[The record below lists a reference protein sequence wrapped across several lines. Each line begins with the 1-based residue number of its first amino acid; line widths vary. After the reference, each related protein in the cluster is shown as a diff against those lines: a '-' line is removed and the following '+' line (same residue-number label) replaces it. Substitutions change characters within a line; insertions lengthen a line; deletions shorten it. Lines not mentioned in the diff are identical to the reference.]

1 MDIRTGIQRTAQ
13 ALGINPLDL
22 ATAISYETGGT
33 FNPTQAGPTTQWG
46 QHRGLI
52 QFGEPQAK
60 RYGVDWNDPLGS
72 QLGENGAVANYLRD
86 TGVQPG
92 MGLLDI
98 YSAINAGGVGRYN
111 ASDAN
116 NGGAPGTVRDKVER
130 QMSGHRRK
138 AAELLNMPEAV
149 ASDTMRALG
158 AAPQTQEQPMGLL
171 SMSTQ
176 GQAPK
181 PEKERWWT
189 PDRRDRLVLG
199 LEGMTL
205 NPNRGLMLAA
215 SQGIQGRREDRK
227 EQETQRKAE
236 ERRKRAAQWLASR
249 PGGEIYA
256 QAVLAG
262 GDMKGALNGYLKT
275 ATSAGDPSVQS
286 SAMLPDQSGT
296 VMTMRDGSLKVVTVG
311 GETLTG
317 DTAMQH
323 VRKAQEQAAELQRG
337 IYSARREGTLGADI
351 EMGGEAER
359 AKAEGKMAPEIARSY
374 LEQAEL
380 VGSTIRNLGSA
391 IQAIDEGAQS
401 GIVYNMLPNV
411 TRASAELANAKQRL
425 GLDVIGSVTFGAL
438 SEGEMKLAM
447 DTAVPQN
454 LGPKELREWLT
465 QKREAQ
471 TKMHAALMEASAH
484 FANGGTMAE
493 YVRKVQGEQSGGGQ
507 SLSDDDLLRKYG
519 GQ

>member
-1 MDIRTGIQRTAQ
+1 
-13 ALGINPLDL
+13 
-22 ATAISYETGGT
+22 
-33 FNPTQAGPTTQWG
+33 
-46 QHRGLI
+46 
-52 QFGEPQAK
+52 
-60 RYGVDWNDPLGS
+60 
-72 QLGENGAVANYLRD
+72 
-86 TGVQPG
+86 
-92 MGLLDI
+92 
-98 YSAINAGGVGRYN
+98 
-111 ASDAN
+111 
-116 NGGAPGTVRDKVER
+116 
-130 QMSGHRRK
+130 
-138 AAELLNMPEAV
+138 
-149 ASDTMRALG
+149 
-158 AAPQTQEQPMGLL
+158 
-171 SMSTQ
+171 
-176 GQAPK
+176 
-181 PEKERWWT
+181 
-189 PDRRDRLVLG
+189 
-199 LEGMTL
+199 
-205 NPNRGLMLAA
+205 
-215 SQGIQGRREDRK
+215 
-227 EQETQRKAE
+227 
-236 ERRKRAAQWLASR
+236 
-249 PGGEIYA
+249 
-256 QAVLAG
+256 
-262 GDMKGALNGYLKT
+262 
-275 ATSAGDPSVQS
+275 
-286 SAMLPDQSGT
+286 MLPDQSGT

-337 IYSARREGTLGADI
+337 IYSARREGTLGANI

-471 TKMHAALMEASAH
+471 TKMHAALMEASV
-484 FANGGTMAE
+484 GRRSIP
-493 YVRKVQGEQSGGGQ
+493 V
-507 SLSDDDLLRKYG
+507 
-519 GQ
+519 